1 MSWHG
6 RPLHRP
12 PAYFRRHRRC
22 KAATADAEE
31 ETIQAE
37 KAEAPE
43 NIDSQPEMVEV
54 AEEATN
60 DKEKKDTNNDD
71 STKQFECLLCDF
83 HSNWENALKV
93 HMSRM
98 HTRIDQL
105 DGHTADCFNDEQ
117 ERVALQ

>member
-1 MSWHG
+1 MTLKANLGCLPPPPSWHCEYG
-6 RPLHRP
+6 QGPYPPVHRP

-43 NIDSQPEMVEV
+43 NIDSQSEMVEV

-71 STKQFECLLCDF
+71 STMQFECLLCD
-83 HSNWENALKV
+83 
-93 HMSRM
+93 
-98 HTRIDQL
+98 
-105 DGHTADCFNDEQ
+105 
-117 ERVALQ
+117 